1 MMIATNGVNPRKEKQ
16 MSNNNLPV
24 INMSDLDDSKMI
36 TIEDAARISG
46 QTKLTV
52 QKKFASANIQAVAM
66 LRKGK
71 VGRPSRLFNRDDFNR
86 IYGLAAN
93 APVANNTVAD
103 SVGTVTSI
111 GTSAQIAG

>member
-1 MMIATNGVNPRKEKQ
+1 

-71 VGRPSRLFNRDDFNR
+71 VGRPSRLFSRDDFNR
-86 IYGLAAN
+86 AYNLAAN
-93 APVANNTVAD
+93 TPVVNNTATD
-103 SVGTVTSI
+103 SIAAVPTVGTSVQV
-111 GTSAQIAG
+111 AR